1 MMTIKDLSVS
11 KELDRKAMADVRGG
25 DANQLIGS
33 TTSAT
38 AQQSVQNLGG
48 IVAAVQ
54 TPTANSV
61 IQASNSEHNPVSFK
75 DSFNSFDYGHGY
87 GYGYR
92 W

>member
-25 DANQLIGS
+25 AANQVINS
-33 TTSAT
+33 STSAT

-54 TPTANSV
+54 TPTANSL
-61 IQASNSEHNPVSFK
+61 IQASNSELKPVSF
-75 DSFNSFDYGHGY
+75 DNSFNSVDYGY
-87 GYGYR
+87 GYGSP
-92 W
+92 WF